1 MPGMTAYLFLR
12 SLLAP
17 PGPQLLLL
25 LVGLWCLRRRRPL
38 LGRSLIAVALLTLYL
53 MATPFGAGLLAR
65 GLERHPAPPA
75 DPKAWQGAQAI
86 VVLGGGR
93 ERMAP
98 EYGGRDRPNYWT
110 ASRLRY
116 GAHLYRLSGLPL
128 AVSGGRVLDE
138 TESEAALMARS
149 LREDHVVNVRWEE
162 PGSRTTWENAML
174 TRALL
179 APQGIDRIVLVTQS
193 LHMARARMIF
203 EHAGFHVLPAPL
215 DFIGPG
221 VARRPLLLQ
230 LAPSPVHFTV
240 SGQALHEYGGLL
252 AYRLRMLVD

>member
-1 MPGMTAYLFLR
+1 MTIYLFLR

-17 PGPQLLLL
+17 PGLQLLLL
-25 LVGLWCLRRRRPL
+25 LTGLWCLRRRRRA
-38 LGRSLIAVALLTLYL
+38 LGRGLIALAVGSLYL
-53 MATPFGAGLLAR
+53 MATPLGAGLLAQ
-65 GLERHPAPPA
+65 GLERDPVQPA
-75 DPKAWQGAQAI
+75 DARDWDGAQAI

-93 ERMAP
+93 DRAAP

-116 GAHLYRLSGLPL
+116 AATLYRRSGLPL
-128 AVSGGRVLDE
+128 AVSGGVVRDE
-138 TESEAALMARS
+138 AEPEAAVMARS

-162 PGSRTTWENAML
+162 GGSRTTWENAFL

-179 APQGIDRIVLVTQS
+179 APQGIDRIVLVTQG

-203 EHAGFHVLPAPL
+203 EHAGFRVQPAPV
-215 DFIGPG
+215 DFYAPT
-221 VARRPLLLQ
+221 VAARPLLLR
-230 LAPSPVHFTV
+230 LAPSPLALTV
-240 SGQALHEYGGLL
+240 SAQALHEYGGLV